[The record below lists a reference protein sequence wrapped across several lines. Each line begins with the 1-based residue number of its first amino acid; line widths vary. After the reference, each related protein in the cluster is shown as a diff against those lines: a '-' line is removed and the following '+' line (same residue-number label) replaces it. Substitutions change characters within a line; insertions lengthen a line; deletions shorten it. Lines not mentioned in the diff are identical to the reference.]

1 MSEITLEDV
10 CGSTSNKAIAQL
22 RKAIVIYDGEL
33 AKDSAKKLISD
44 KVNPLKVIEAM
55 TEAIKLI
62 GDAYGEGKLFLPD
75 LVGASSAMSVAMPI
89 VEEELKK
96 TGTKRE
102 GLGSIVLG
110 TVFGDIHSIGKTMVG
125 TMLTAEGFTVH
136 DIGINVSAEKFIE
149 AVKTYKPNI
158 LAMSALLTTT
168 ASEQKK
174 VMAILEKEGLRKKI
188 KVMIGGGA
196 VTREFAK
203 SIGADGYDSTAPGAA
218 KLAKRLIGE

>member
-10 CGSTSNKAIAQL
+10 SVSSSKEAIDQL
-22 RKAIVIYDGEL
+22 RKAIVIYDREL

-44 KVNPLKVIEAM
+44 KVNPLKVIKAM

-75 LVGASSAMSVAMPI
+75 LVGASDAMSAAMPI
-89 VEEELKK
+89 MEEELKK
-96 TGTKRE
+96 TGTERK
-102 GLGSIVLG
+102 GLGSVVLG

-136 DIGINVSAEKFIE
+136 DIGINISAEKFIE
-149 AVKTYKPNI
+149 AVKTYRPDI

-174 VMAILEKEGLRKKI
+174 VMTILEKEGLRKKI
-188 KVMIGGGA
+188 KVMVGGGA
-196 VTREFAK
+196 VTREFAN

-218 KLAKRLIGE
+218 KLAKRLIGK

>member
-1 MSEITLEDV
+1 MSKITLEDIRV
-10 CGSTSNKAIAQL
+10 NPSKEAIDQL
-22 RKAIVIYDGEL
+22 RKAIVIYDREL

-44 KVNPLKVIEAM
+44 KVNPLKVIKVM
-55 TEAIKLI
+55 IEAIKLI
-62 GDAYGEGKLFLPD
+62 GDAYEEGKLFLPE
-75 LVGASSAMSVAMPI
+75 LVGASDAMSAAMPI
-89 VEEELKK
+89 AEEELKK
-96 TGTKRE
+96 TGTKGE
-102 GLGSIVLG
+102 SLGSVVLG

-136 DIGINVSAEKFIE
+136 DIGTNAKAEKFIE
-149 AVKTYKPNI
+149 AVKTYNPNI

-174 VMAILEKEGLRKKI
+174 VMSVLEKEGLREKV
-188 KVMIGGGA
+188 KVMVGGGA

-218 KLAKRLIGE
+218 KLAKRLIGK

>member
-136 DIGINVSAEKFIE
+136 DIGINISAEKFIE
-149 AVKTYKPNI
+149 AVKTYKPDI

-174 VMAILEKEGLRKKI
+174 VMTILEEEGLRKKI
-188 KVMIGGGA
+188 KVMVGGGA
-196 VTREFAK
+196 VTREFAN
-203 SIGADGYDSTAPGAA
+203 SIGADGYDSTAPGGA